1 MFFSKSRYLKIKDYT
16 VQTVGGRT
24 VTAKRARPFV
34 ARTGNLRYQVKQGD
48 RLDLLAN
55 RFYRDAHL
63 WWLIAE
69 ANPDYLYPDDLLEPG
84 RQLVIPPVGGD

>member
-1 MFFSKSRYLKIKDYT
+1 
-16 VQTVGGRT
+16 
-24 VTAKRARPFV
+24 
-34 ARTGNLRYQVKQGD
+34 VKQGD

-55 RFYRDAHL
+55 RFYRDSRL

-84 RQLVIPPVGGD
+84 RQIIIPPVGGD